1 MAQRLLGQSRKAYDD
16 LGQVGRKEFGHTE
29 STDAV
34 GTENLKEKAGKIS

>member
-34 GTENLKEKAGKIS
+34 VDEDCDVIDK